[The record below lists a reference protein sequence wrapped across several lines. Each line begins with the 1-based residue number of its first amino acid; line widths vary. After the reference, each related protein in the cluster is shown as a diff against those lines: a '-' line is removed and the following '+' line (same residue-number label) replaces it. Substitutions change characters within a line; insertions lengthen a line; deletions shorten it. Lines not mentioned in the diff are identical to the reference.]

1 MNNNERIISCRQAW
15 EEMNKELALLFP
27 SSTQK
32 SKLIRN
38 FTRQI
43 KIGNDET
50 QYTVETDLFP
60 KEALQVYTAWN
71 LEDTIQEKHKKKYFS
86 AHRGGNQGDY
96 RQDMKKKIR
105 NVVECLS
112 QYPNSKRAV
121 ITIPPTH
128 LPSHSSDD
136 DAKCMREIH
145 FYINHRNDNDDDDHE
160 KDDDDA
166 AAGETLDATVLM
178 RAQAAEIFPK
188 NIHFIASLMNRV
200 AQELNVSLGNDN
212 EKKKIKV
219 GVLFYVATTLVSV
232 RDD

>member
-1 MNNNERIISCRQAW
+1 
-15 EEMNKELALLFP
+15 
-27 SSTQK
+27 
-32 SKLIRN
+32 
-38 FTRQI
+38 
-43 KIGNDET
+43 
-50 QYTVETDLFP
+50 
-60 KEALQVYTAWN
+60 
-71 LEDTIQEKHKKKYFS
+71 
-86 AHRGGNQGDY
+86 
-96 RQDMKKKIR
+96 
-105 NVVECLS
+105 
-112 QYPNSKRAV
+112 
-121 ITIPPTH
+121 
-128 LPSHSSDD
+128 
-136 DAKCMREIH
+136 MREIH